1 LRCEK
6 RLKIEEKYE
15 TRERER
21 EREESLLLAQIV
33 GVNSWRRDEKRLKI
47 ERKEIE

>member
-21 EREESLLLAQIV
+21 ERERERGELIV
-33 GVNSWRRDEKRLKI
+33 GTNRGSE
-47 ERKEIE
+47 